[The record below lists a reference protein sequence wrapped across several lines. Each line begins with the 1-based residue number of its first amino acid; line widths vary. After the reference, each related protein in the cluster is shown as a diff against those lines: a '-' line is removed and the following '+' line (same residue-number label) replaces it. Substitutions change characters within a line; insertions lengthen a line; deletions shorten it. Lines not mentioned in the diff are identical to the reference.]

1 MHTRI
6 VQLTLKPNASPE
18 FSRVLQEKILPAL
31 RNEPGFQDE
40 LVFVV
45 LGGPE
50 VTAISIWDSSEDA
63 DNYARTAYPAVLKTI
78 GHLLEGEPEVGSY
91 QLALSTLHDKGL
103 AQYPHQSPNT
113 TPSAGVGG
121 G

>member
-1 MHTRI
+1 MYSRI

-18 FSRVLQEKILPAL
+18 FARILEEKIVPTL

-40 LVFVV
+40 LVFAV

-50 VTAISIWDSSEDA
+50 VVAISIWDSSDDA
-63 DNYARTAYPAVLKTI
+63 DNYARTAYPGVLKMI
-78 GHLLEGEPEVGSY
+78 EHLIEPEPVVGSY

-103 AQYPHQSPNT
+103 ARYPHQSANT